1 LQIATSDKP
10 ATADA
15 KLLVNTS
22 GITSYFNKLCAPPI
36 NLKPSAM
43 KNELNAILHFIKFI
57 RRMRK
62 LAVTDAAFNSTLDN
76 THAIVNTN
84 NELV

>member
-1 LQIATSDKP
+1 
-10 ATADA
+10 
-15 KLLVNTS
+15 
-22 GITSYFNKLCAPPI
+22 
-36 NLKPSAM
+36 M